1 VADPRVV
8 VIGAGP
14 AGLATALALA
24 RRGRPV
30 TVLDR
35 DAAQPIDNPAS
46 AYERWHRPS
55 VPQSPQPHSLLGRT
69 RRALRLHAPDVL
81 ASLFEAGAWE
91 NDFGHRLVGAAAG
104 PAADDDLVAVH
115 CRRPVFEC
123 VLRAAVLH
131 EPLATLVSGATVDGI
146 DLAAGDGSPRVTGVR
161 VGGIAVD
168 ADVVVDA
175 SGRRSHVPLW
185 VGRSGVSLAP
195 EEVEECGV
203 VYFSRYFKLREGLDY
218 PSWRGVLGP
227 SGTTDCCRFSIFF
240 GDSGTF
246 AIVLGVPA
254 WEREL
259 KSLKLNDLHMEAV
272 RRFRSLAPFVAN
284 DVAQPITD
292 VLPFGALQNVFRPPL
307 LEGAVPV
314 RGLHFVGDAYCH
326 TNPLFAWGLC
336 LGVDHG
342 FELGRIIDEHAS
354 DVETQSLA
362 FAALTRVE
370 AEQCYHAVADEDR
383 DRSLTWRG
391 SQPRGPFLGRSFAGF
406 VRQCAL
412 PTVMLD
418 PQVAQAVL
426 RRSNLL
432 DPPEALARDEQVLQ
446 RVIDL
451 QSSIPPQPPGDV
463 PDREELLELIRVRA
477 SIGS

>member
-1 VADPRVV
+1 MADPRVV

-14 AGLATALALA
+14 AGLATALSLA

-35 DAAQPIDNPAS
+35 DAAQPVDNPAL
-46 AYERWHRPS
+46 AYERWSRPS

-81 ASLFEAGAWE
+81 ASLLEAGAWE
-91 NDFGHRLVGAAAG
+91 NDFGDRLVGEAAG
-104 PAADDDLVAVH
+104 PADDDLVAVH

-123 VLRAAVLH
+123 VLRGAVLN

-146 DLAAGDGSPRVTGVR
+146 DLTTVDGAPRVTGVR
-161 VGGIAVD
+161 VGGATVD

-175 SGRRSHVPLW
+175 SGRRSMVPLW
-185 VGRSGVSLAP
+185 LRRSGVSLP
-195 EEVEECGV
+195 TQEVEECGV
-203 VYFSRYFKLREGLDY
+203 VYFSRYFKLREGRDY
-218 PSWRGVLGP
+218 PSWGGVLGP
-227 SGTTDCCRFSIFF
+227 SGTTDCCRFSMFF
-240 GDSGTF
+240 GDNGTF

-259 KSLKLNDLHMEAV
+259 KSLKLKDVYMEAV
-272 RRFRSLAPFVAN
+272 PRFRSLAPFVAD

-292 VLPFGALQNVFRPPL
+292 VLPFGSLQNVFRPPL

-314 RGLHFVGDAYCH
+314 RGLHLVGDAYCH

-342 FELGRIIDEHAS
+342 FELGRIIHEHAS

-362 FAALTRVE
+362 FAELTQVE
-370 AEQCYHAVADEDR
+370 AEHCYHAVADEDR

-391 SQPRGPFLGRSFAGF
+391 SQPRGAFLGRSFAGF

-418 PQVAQAVL
+418 AQVARAVL

-432 DPPEALARDEQVLQ
+432 DSPDALARDDQMLQ
-446 RVIDL
+446 RVMDL
-451 QSSIPPQPPGDV
+451 QSLIPPPAPGSA
-463 PDREELLELIRVRA
+463 PDREELLELVRVQAR
-477 SIGS
+477 IGF